1 MPQLT
6 AGQYMLVYNTFSL
19 TIAAMLGSFVF
30 FVLARNLVG
39 EKYRMSL
46 ILSALVVGI
55 AGYHYIRIFNSWDHA
70 YSLVD
75 GMVSA
80 TGTPFNDAYRYVD
93 WLLTVP
99 LLLAEL
105 VLVLRLPKAQGGPM
119 LWKLVIAAVAMI
131 ALGYPGE
138 VSGADMTARFIWGSL
153 STIPFVYILYVL
165 WVQLGASLP
174 SQPEPVQ
181 KLVKNIRLLTLA
193 TWGFY
198 PITYCLPYFGIDP
211 STSVVGIQ
219 LGYAIADIFAKCG
232 YGVMIY
238 NIARLK
244 TEADNAA
251 AA

>member
-1 MPQLT
+1 MAFSETCAELNADMGPNGDTRLLT
-6 AGQYMLVYNTFSL
+6 TTVAPLL
-19 TIAAMLGSFVF
+19 L
-30 FVLARNLVG
+30 
-39 EKYRMSL
+39 
-46 ILSALVVGI
+46 LSDDSGI
-55 AGYHYIRIFNSWDHA
+55 ATVAPI
-70 YSLVD
+70 V
-75 GMVSA
+75 A
-80 TGTPFNDAYRYVD
+80 TRQCNLDCSGASSTAVASSVVFA
-93 WLLTVP
+93 

-138 VSGADMTARFIWGSL
+138 ISTDTTTRMIWGTL
-153 STIPFVYILYVL
+153 SSIPFAYILYVL
-165 WVQLGASLP
+165 WVQLGAALP

-181 KLVKNIRLLTLA
+181 HMVKNIRLLTLA

-211 STSVVGIQ
+211 SSSEVGIQ
-219 LGYAIADIFAKCG
+219 LGYAISDILAKCG
-232 YGVMIY
+232 YGFMIY

>member
-39 EKYRMSL
+39 EKYRISL

-70 YSLVD
+70 FSLMN
-75 GMVSA
+75 GSVSA

-138 VSGADMTARFIWGSL
+138 ISTDTTTRMIWGTL
-153 STIPFVYILYVL
+153 SSIPFAYILYVL
-165 WVQLGASLP
+165 WVQLGAALP

-181 KLVKNIRLLTLA
+181 HMVKNIRLLTLA

-211 STSVVGIQ
+211 SSSVVGIQ
-219 LGYAIADIFAKCG
+219 LGYAISDILAKCG
-232 YGVMIY
+232 YGFMIY